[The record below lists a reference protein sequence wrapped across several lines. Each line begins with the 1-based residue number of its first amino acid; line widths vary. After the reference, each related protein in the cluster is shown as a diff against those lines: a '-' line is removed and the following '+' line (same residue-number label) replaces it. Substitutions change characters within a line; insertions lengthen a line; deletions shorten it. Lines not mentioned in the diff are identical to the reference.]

1 MKEVLVIKD
10 LGDICHFQN
19 GFAFKSKT
27 FKEFGEPVVRITNIQ
42 NDRVESKGFVFVD
55 RNDYSQDLSKYEV
68 RKGDLLIAMSGATT
82 GKIGLYRSEKIL
94 LLNQRVGL
102 FKPNQSLDKQYLYYF
117 LSTKVEESLAI
128 SAGAAQPNL
137 STEQIK
143 AFQIPLPPFPE
154 QQRIVSIL
162 DKAFAAIDKAKA
174 NAEKNLQNAKELF
187 ESYLQ
192 GVFENG
198 DWEIKEFG
206 KIITVLTD
214 YHANGSY
221 KILKKNV
228 EIKETEDFAWMVRS
242 TDFENDFEND
252 FRYINESGY
261 NFLNKSKV
269 FGGEIIMSK
278 IGNAGNVY
286 LMPRINKP
294 CSLAM
299 NLFLIRLDEKQAI
312 SEFVF
317 QYLKSN
323 SGEVQIKSRLQGA
336 TTKTITKNNV
346 RNIKIPLPTL
356 NEQETIVHQLN
367 ALRNETQKLEAVY
380 QKKMDDLD
388 ELKKSILQKAFAGEL
403 KVSELGFDGL
413 KDDRILEKDKTEI
426 LQSSNPKNHNPD
438 KRIKG

>member
-1 MKEVLVIKD
+1 MKEGLVIKD

-102 FKPNQSLDKQYLYYF
+102 FKPSQSLDKQYLYYF

-143 AFQIPLPPFPE
+143 AFQIPLPPLPE

-162 DKAFAAIDKAKA
+162 DKAFAAIDQAKA
-174 NAEKNLQNAKELF
+174 NAEQNLKNAKELF

-198 DWEIKEFG
+198 DWETKVFNEVCEISSKLIDPKKTEYQNLIHVGAGNIEAMTGELSNLKTAKEENLISGKFLFDKSMVLYSKIRPYLMKVVNCDFQGLCSADIYPLKPFEKVISKDYLYHLLLTKEFTEYA
-206 KIITVLTD
+206 IQ
-214 YHANGSY
+214 GSQRAGMPKVNRKHLFEY
-221 KILKKNV
+221 RFKLPSLI
-228 EIKETEDFAWMVRS
+228 EQQSIVR
-242 TDFENDFEND
+242 
-252 FRYINESGY
+252 
-261 NFLNKSKV
+261 K
-269 FGGEIIMSK
+269 
-278 IGNAGNVY
+278 
-286 LMPRINKP
+286 
-294 CSLAM
+294 
-299 NLFLIRLDEKQAI
+299 LDALQA
-312 SEFVF
+312 
-317 QYLKSN
+317 
-323 SGEVQIKSRLQGA
+323 
-336 TTKTITKNNV
+336 
-346 RNIKIPLPTL
+346 
-356 NEQETIVHQLN
+356 
-367 ALRNETQKLEAVY
+367 ETQKLEAVY
-380 QKKMDDLD
+380 QKKMDDLE
-388 ELKKSILQKAFAGEL
+388 ELKKSVLQKAFAGEL

-413 KDDRILEKDKTEI
+413 KDDMILEKDKT
-426 LQSSNPKNHNPD
+426 
-438 KRIKG
+438 